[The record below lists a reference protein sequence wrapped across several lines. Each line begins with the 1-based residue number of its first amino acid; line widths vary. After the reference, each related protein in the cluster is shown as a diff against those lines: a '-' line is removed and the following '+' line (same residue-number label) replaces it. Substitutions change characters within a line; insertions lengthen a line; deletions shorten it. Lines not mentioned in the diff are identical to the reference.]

1 MIAAG
6 IDPET
11 ANGAVCA
18 IERGAV
24 AGLRLGDIPP
34 RDAHPTWP
42 DIVSWLVDWRWHRVP
57 TEQDHADAEIITRV
71 LQSVIETPA

>member
-6 IDPET
+6 FDPET
-11 ANGAVCA
+11 ACGAVYA
-18 IERGAV
+18 IERGAI

-42 DIVSWLVDWRWHRVP
+42 DIAAWLVAWRWPQVP
-57 TEQDHADAEIITRV
+57 AADEARKITDA
-71 LQSVIETPA
+71 ITD

>member
-11 ANGAVCA
+11 AAGAVYA
-18 IERGAV
+18 IDSGAI
-24 AGLRLGDIPP
+24 AGISWP
-34 RDAHPTWP
+34 HPAKHKASWP
-42 DIVSWLVDWRWHRVP
+42 DIVSWLAVWRWHRVP
-57 TEQDHADAEIITRV
+57 TEQDHKDAETITRV